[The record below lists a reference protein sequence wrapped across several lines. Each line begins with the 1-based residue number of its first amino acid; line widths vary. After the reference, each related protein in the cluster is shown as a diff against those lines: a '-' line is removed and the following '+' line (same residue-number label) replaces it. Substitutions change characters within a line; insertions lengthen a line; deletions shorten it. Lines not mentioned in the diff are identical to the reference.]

1 MSPHPIA
8 THFPGS
14 HWLSFRMAIALL
26 ACLFGTAAEA
36 QLEPID
42 APVSFSAAPAI
53 AVPGTPVLLKGRTPF
68 VTDPPGEVSLQIS
81 PPASDG
87 GDADGTPVTVTAP
100 LDKDGN
106 YSLSYTDTE
115 VMGEYRIVVTA
126 PDGKGSSTGKFA
138 VLLMSGEKMAE
149 QVTGTVYQGYKET
162 FVAAELALDGAAEIL
177 RSLPPSPEKDEALGK
192 LEPLKGELEN
202 IRKDAAAGALA
213 LGEFAKAVADPG
225 TTGAPKKPVEDGF
238 KEVLAPVL
246 EAAVEMKTQS
256 RAQQVQINQ
265 RLADSRAASDQC
277 AKLDTAVELLTL
289 ASNAINFT
297 EIPKAVISKLL
308 GYTPPVKPGGAGS
321 EIAGGAL
328 YYAKKAS
335 TGLGIEAAKEVVGM
349 QAGSVIKSPAT
360 IMAGIVVDTTKFVAK
375 HLYQKSC
382 TRFEG
387 PFSGKL
393 TTALKHEGQQYWK
406 YSLKVK
412 GKLILSAPKGAT
424 VTLMKGRFEGLVTE
438 YAVDQDVV
446 NVFAPKLRTQLVYER
461 LIVPPLLG
469 NLASAESLGSFYNQL
484 IPNSFYLPVVA
495 QRESDK
501 ITLNITE
508 GGMVGLPASYNRAQ
522 IFLVFMSMM
531 IPELVHQTVPMQS
544 PEFLMTRAMKKNA
557 VFEIKTVGDQQ
568 TFSRTFDRE
577 VEPDGEVKV
586 TFHADVKACAPK
598 CTK

>member
-8 THFPGS
+8 TRF
-14 HWLSFRMAIALL
+14 WLISRLAIALL
-26 ACLFGTAAEA
+26 ACTVGTTAHA

-53 AVPGTPVLLKGRTPF
+53 ALPGTPVLLKGRTPF
-68 VTDPPGEVSLQIS
+68 VTGQPGEVSLQIS

-106 YSLSYTDTE
+106 YSLSYTDTQ
-115 VMGEYRIVVTA
+115 VMGEYRVQVTA

-138 VLLMSGEKMAE
+138 VLLMSGEKVAE

-162 FVAAELALDGAAEIL
+162 FVAAELALDGAVEIL
-177 RSLPPSPEKDEALGK
+177 KSLPPSPEKDEALGK
-192 LEPLKGELEN
+192 LEPLKKELEK
-202 IRKDAAAGALA
+202 IKKDAAGGALA
-213 LGEFAKAVADPG
+213 LGEFVKAKTAPG
-225 TTGAPKKPVEDGF
+225 PTGAPNTPVDEGF
-238 KEVLAPVL
+238 KQVLAPVL
-246 EAAVEMKTQS
+246 EAAGEMKTQS

-289 ASNAINFT
+289 ASNVINYT

-308 GYTPPVKPGGAGS
+308 GYKPSVKTGLGNEAAGS
-321 EIAGGAL
+321 AAF
-328 YYAKKAS
+328 YAKKVGS
-335 TGLGIEAAKEVVGM
+335 GLGIELGKDIIGM
-349 QAGSVIKSPAT
+349 QSGVALKNPAA
-360 IMAGIVVDTTKFVAK
+360 IMAGVVVDTTKFVAK
-375 HLYQKSC
+375 YLYRKSC

-387 PFSGKL
+387 PFGGKL
-393 TTALKHEGQQYWK
+393 TTVLKHEGQQYWK
-406 YSLKVK
+406 YSVKVQ
-412 GKLILSAPKGAT
+412 GRVILSAPKGAT

-438 YAVDQDVV
+438 YAVEQDVV
-446 NVFAPKLRTQLVYER
+446 NVFAPKLKSQVVYER

-469 NLASAESLGSFYNQL
+469 NLGSAESLGSFYNQL

-495 QRESDK
+495 QREADK

-508 GGMVGLPASYNRAQ
+508 GGMVGLPASYNKAQ
-522 IFLVFMSMM
+522 IFLVFMGGM
-531 IPELVHQTVPMQS
+531 IPELVHQLVPMQS

-557 VFEIKTVGDQQ
+557 VFEIKTAGEQQ
-568 TFSRTFDRE
+568 SFARIFDRE

-598 CTK
+598 CAK